1 MWKAKLLYSFL
12 IQDEMEDNLM
22 SQTNEKKLILENLNY
37 IGLDLNNV
45 PDFLMEYEDVDYKPT
60 RAYEQSDFKV
70 YKYIHL
76 KDIQILLTP
85 TNRLN
90 SITEKYSKAIPL
102 CEYLDDK
109 DEKNILKHAIFLK
122 MLEKLNRKEIDK
134 IDEEQI
140 LIKNKVPF
148 KVKYDTN
155 YLWEIYYSEF
165 TGKYFMMVTTED
177 QNYNAFFY
185 LLKKQIEAYKSGK
198 DELIFVPINYMD
210 YTKKYI
216 KKSEIS
222 DLEKYIWL
230 FTKDWP
236 NIYEVFD
243 ANNELSIHVVGT
255 TVVYDKLKSYYK
267 TELKTKEETVKF
279 YTLVKALF
287 ILQTEL
293 PHHYNFETEIGDK
306 GELIF
311 EFKNKKIEY
320 NNLSKFIKEEY
331 KKNSKEIQKI
341 FEEKEKLDIKEEKL
355 KEEELDKNKEYLFRE
370 KQVATYLECRK
381 SVLGKIKYFFK
392 NKNSKFVK
400 SKEKNSAVKKVKE
413 QNEIEKSIANSII
426 EEKELYTI
434 EDLIKICIELD
445 RINIRIKDAEL
456 DIKALKEKIEIL
468 ESKIKNA
475 TKFIETI
482 EEHKKSIFE
491 FWKFA
496 NKDIALG
503 LNAGKE
509 EEKENKTKKIK
520 RAFDYE
526 EDVEDLGIEA
536 DKIQRSILSKSETD
550 SCYLVTTNIIND
562 INKVRNNEN
571 ISEENIKKLKSEIK
585 KETTEFNIDN
595 FDIFG
600 NIKNDRTKISTLAN
614 KKHRE
619 SKKDEY
625 KILDISDDTTL
636 DEYQEKIKQELKNIE
651 SSMEKVKA
659 ITDMYIYLCS
669 NDKLNLNNINM
680 FYINPYDAIK
690 SVENTEKISLY
701 RIKLKEGMNIVYNT
715 NIIYYDNFN
724 NTLPIGMNVKE
735 TVIFDM
741 KKYKI
746 DLKKQKIFRIDYGED
761 NFNFNEKIICAYEYE
776 VMCKK

>member
-1 MWKAKLLYSFL
+1 MP
-12 IQDEMEDNLM
+12 E
-22 SQTNEKKLILENLNY
+22 TNEKNIILNNLRYIDLDLEN
-37 IGLDLNNV
+37 I
-45 PDFLMEYEDVDYKPT
+45 PDFLMRYKDVDYKPT
-60 RAYEQSDFKV
+60 RAYEQTEFKV

-90 SITEKYSKAIPL
+90 SITEKYSKAMPL

-109 DEKNILKHAIFLK
+109 DEKNIVNHAMFLK
-122 MLEKLNRKEIDK
+122 MLEGLNKKEIEK
-134 IDEEQI
+134 IEKEQR
-140 LIKNKVPF
+140 LARKGVPF

-185 LLKKQIEAYKSGK
+185 LLKKQIECFKNGT
-198 DELIFVPINYMD
+198 DELIFVPISFLD
-210 YTKKYI
+210 YTRRYL

-230 FTKDWP
+230 FTKEWP
-236 NIYEVFD
+236 KIYEIFD
-243 ANNELSIHVVGT
+243 ENNELSIHIVGT
-255 TVVYDKLKSYYK
+255 TDVYDKIRSYYK
-267 TELKTKEETVKF
+267 VKLKTKEDAAKF

-293 PHHYNFETEIGDK
+293 PHHYQFETQIDGN

-311 EFKNKKIEY
+311 ELNNKKINY
-320 NNLSKFIKEEY
+320 NNLSKLIKEEY
-331 KKNSKEIQKI
+331 KKNSKELQKI
-341 FEEKEKLDIKEEKL
+341 FEEKEKLDIKLEKL
-355 KEEELDKNKEYLFRE
+355 KEEESEKNKEFLFRE

-381 SVLGKIKYFFK
+381 SVFGKIKYFFK
-392 NKNSKFVK
+392 NKNGKFIK
-400 SKEKNSAVKKVKE
+400 AKEKNTKLKKIQE
-413 QNEIEKSIANSII
+413 ENEIEKSIANSII
-426 EEKELYTI
+426 EDKELYTL

-445 RINIRIKDAEL
+445 RINVRVKDANL
-456 DIKALKEKIEIL
+456 DIKALQEKINIVEN
-468 ESKIKNA
+468 KIKNA
-475 TKFIETI
+475 TMFIEKI

-496 NKDIALG
+496 NKDLALG
-503 LNAGKE
+503 LNAAEEVKGKE
-509 EEKENKTKKIK
+509 KNKKIK

-526 EDVEDLGIEA
+526 EDIEELGIAA
-536 DKIQRSILSKSETD
+536 DKIQRNLFSKEETD
-550 SCYLVTTNIIND
+550 SLYLATTNVIND
-562 INKVRNNEN
+562 INKVRNNKN
-571 ISEENIKKLKSEIK
+571 LLSLSLDKLKDNMK
-585 KETTEFNIDN
+585 KETTTFNIDS

-600 NIKNDRTKISTLAN
+600 NIKNDRTKISVLAN
-614 KKHRE
+614 KRHRE
-619 SKKDEY
+619 SEKNKY
-625 KILDISDDTTL
+625 KILDISDNITL
-636 DEYQEKIKQELKNIE
+636 EEYEDKIKKKANII
-651 SSMEKVKA
+651 EKCLDKTKA
-659 ITDMYIYLCS
+659 ITDIDIYFCS
-669 NDKLNLNNINM
+669 NDKLDLNNIKM
-680 FYINPYDAIK
+680 FYINPYEAIK
-690 SVENTEKISLY
+690 ANEDAKKLNLY
-701 RIKLKEGMNIVYNT
+701 KVRVKEGMSIIYNT

-724 NTLPIGMNVKE
+724 NTLPVGMNVND
-735 TVIFDM
+735 TVTFDM